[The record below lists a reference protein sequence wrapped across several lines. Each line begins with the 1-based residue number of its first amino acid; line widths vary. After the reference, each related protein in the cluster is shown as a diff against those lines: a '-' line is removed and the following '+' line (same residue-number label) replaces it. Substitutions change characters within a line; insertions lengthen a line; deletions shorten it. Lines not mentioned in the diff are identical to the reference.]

1 MKEQFK
7 SILTDIDPRLPSY
20 FLVKGGRLQ
29 VAPPTAEEYDKLVA
43 NGYEP
48 LGDVEYSY
56 LDRAVLAALT
66 QILNGLGNR
75 AILLFPLAVSAI
87 LAHEASREG
96 SDLYKALRGSAEA
109 KDAKEAREDKKQ
121 KRKRE

>member
-7 SILTDIDPRLPSY
+7 TILANVDPRLPSY

-29 VAPPTAEEYDKLVA
+29 VAPLAAEEYRKLIA

-48 LGDVEYSY
+48 LGDVEYSQ
-56 LDRAVLAALT
+56 LDKAILGALT
-66 QILNGLGNR
+66 ELLNGLGNR

-87 LAHEASREG
+87 LAHEAGREG
-96 SDLYKALRGSAEA
+96 SELYKALRGGGASTE
-109 KDAKEAREDKKQ
+109 AKEAKEDKRQ
-121 KRKRE
+121 KRKKE

>member
-7 SILTDIDPRLPSY
+7 AILTDIDPCLPSY

-29 VAPPTAEEYDKLVA
+29 VAPPTAEEYKKLVA

-48 LGDVEYSY
+48 LGDVEYSR
-56 LDRAVLAALT
+56 LDKGILGALT

-96 SDLYKALRGSAEA
+96 SDLYKALRGSVEA
-109 KDAKEAREDKKQ
+109 KDAKEAKEDKRQ